1 MIQKT
6 KYFIKSDLFQNSS
19 IYFIITFVGKII
31 PFAIMPLM
39 TTYLSPKEY
48 GIAATYQV
56 YVVLFGLIIG
66 FELNRYL
73 DVYYFK
79 LPKEEYK
86 KYLSTILSVVLLS
99 SMVVFGVTMIVMNF
113 VTIPNIS
120 FLWIATIPL
129 IIMFKFIFMVNDGL
143 LRNEE
148 NPIAYG
154 KYSITETLIYSLV
167 ALGLACFFH
176 SWTSKAYSFVLAMI
190 VLGGFSYFRLR
201 RDYDIK
207 FYINR
212 DILKKAMIFSAPF
225 VFGLNLANIIYAN
238 SDKIILLH
246 FYDYTVVGIFAV
258 ALVFASITG
267 FVTDSFMKAWV
278 PIFYKK
284 LKNSDKEVDK
294 QSFYIFI
301 GLSIVSLLTIY
312 ILTIIMPYMIDAKY
326 YDALNIMPYIAVA
339 YILRVGEQ
347 LLLYYINYYEKTNV
361 LYGVIVLT
369 ILSSIIFAYFLVKYY
384 GIVGMAISIN
394 IFFLFKIIYY
404 WITVIKIRTGLL
416 K

>member
-1 MIQKT
+1 MINKT
-6 KYFIKSDLFQNSS
+6 KYFLKSNLFKNSS
-19 IYFIITFVGKII
+19 IYFIVTFMGKII
-31 PFAIMPLM
+31 PFIIIPLM
-39 TTYLSPKEY
+39 TVYLTPKEY
-48 GIAATYQV
+48 GIAATYQM

-79 LPKEEYK
+79 VPKEEFK

-99 SMVVFGVTMIVMNF
+99 SLAVFGITTIVMNF
-113 VTIPNIS
+113 ITVPSIS
-120 FLWIATIPL
+120 FFWIATIPL
-129 IIMFKFIFMVNDGL
+129 IIMFKFTFMINDGL

-154 KYSITETLIYSLV
+154 KYTITETLISSLV
-167 ALGLACFFH
+167 ALGLAYFLH
-176 SWTSKAYSFVLAMI
+176 SWTSKAYSFIVAMI
-190 VLGGFSYFRLR
+190 VLGGFSYFRLKKE
-201 RDYDIK
+201 YDIK

-212 DILKKAMIFSAPF
+212 DILKKAVIFSTPF

-238 SDKIILLH
+238 SDKVILLH
-246 FYDYTVVGIFAV
+246 FYDYTVVGVFAI

-284 LKNSDKEVDK
+284 LKNNDKKVDK

-301 GLSIVSLLTIY
+301 GLGIVSLFTIY

-326 YDALNIMPYIAVA
+326 YDALDIMPYIAVA
-339 YILRVGEQ
+339 YILRVGDQ
-347 LLLYYINYYEKTNV
+347 LLLQYINYYEKTFV
-361 LYGVIVLT
+361 LYAIIIIAIMSCIV
-369 ILSSIIFAYFLVKYY
+369 FAYFFVDIY
-384 GIVGMAISIN
+384 GIIGMAFAIN
-394 IFFLFKIIYY
+394 LFYILLIAYYFYIFKN
-404 WITVIKIRTGLL
+404 L
-416 K
+416 KR